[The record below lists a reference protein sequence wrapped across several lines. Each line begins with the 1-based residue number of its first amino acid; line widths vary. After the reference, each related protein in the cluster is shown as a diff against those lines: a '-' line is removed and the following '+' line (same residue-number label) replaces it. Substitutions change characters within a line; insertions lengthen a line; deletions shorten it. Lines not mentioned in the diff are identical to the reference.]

1 MYGQFTF
8 RTGSGTRTIAF
19 ERGTV
24 VSRDGR
30 SVVVRAADGTAE
42 TWQLV
47 SDTVV
52 RRRGART
59 SRSALAGGEPVFVAG
74 PVVSGAHE
82 IRLAVIRPAAA
93 ATGPASPA
101 AGS

>member
-8 RTGSGTRTIAF
+8 RTAASIRTIAY

-24 VSRDGR
+24 VSDDG
-30 SVVVRAADGTAE
+30 SAVVVRAADGTTE

-52 RRRGART
+52 RRDGST
-59 SRSALAGGEPVFVAG
+59 TGPGALAAGQRVFVAG
-74 PVVSGAHE
+74 PVVSGVHDV
-82 IRLAVIRPAAA
+82 RLAVIRPAAPGNA
-93 ATGPASPA
+93 GTGS
-101 AGS
+101 